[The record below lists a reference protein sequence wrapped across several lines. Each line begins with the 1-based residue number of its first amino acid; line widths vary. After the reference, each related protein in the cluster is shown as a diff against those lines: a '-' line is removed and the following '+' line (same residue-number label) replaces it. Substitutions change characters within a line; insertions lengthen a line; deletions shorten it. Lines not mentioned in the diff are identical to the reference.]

1 MQSQLVFQE
10 EKERERLR
18 RQNLLLSQAEKPAL
32 EHFFKGKSELSV
44 LDIGCNDG
52 TRTFH
57 RFSDD
62 RISRVIGSR
71 PSLTVWLKNKESRAV
86 FFHGAAFHGF
96 LSVYGTH
103 FHKVTNFPAIVFVWK
118 SSCKSSRNPG

>member
-1 MQSQLVFQE
+1 MMRRLPRNGEDDQSSSRNTMLPGSADSIMARDF
-10 EKERERLR
+10 RLT
-18 RQNLLLSQAEKPAL
+18 PAV
-32 EHFFKGKSELSV
+32 S
-44 LDIGCNDG
+44 
-52 TRTFH
+52 
-57 RFSDD
+57 

-71 PSLTVWLKNKESRAV
+71 PSLTIWLKNKGSRAV